1 MSNKAKS
8 ILLEKNDIA
17 APFPFVISI
26 KDRNFSRKLV
36 IDQKLK
42 PVNPLQCGRQMCPAG
57 HSYSSSARD
66 YWLLHFVISG
76 KGVLLNQNGAQRV
89 CENEMFVTRPFE
101 SVTYTA
107 DIEDP
112 WQYIWIGFT
121 TEAPLPPILEEKDV
135 IAAPYLKD
143 FFVNAYD
150 NEYFENAD
158 THGAYEYY
166 LCGSIWQIFS
176 LLLQNGKKDMTV
188 TDNYIKPALTLMEL
202 YYYDIGL
209 TVSELAARLHI
220 TREHFSRIFKA
231 ETGISPKQ
239 YLNEIRM
246 KKAQMLLTQKSD
258 NITWVAQSVGF
269 SDLFSFSRAFSRYYG
284 CSPMEYRGKR

>member
-1 MSNKAKS
+1 
-8 ILLEKNDIA
+8 
-17 APFPFVISI
+17 
-26 KDRNFSRKLV
+26 
-36 IDQKLK
+36 
-42 PVNPLQCGRQMCPAG
+42 
-57 HSYSSSARD
+57 
-66 YWLLHFVISG
+66 
-76 KGVLLNQNGAQRV
+76 
-89 CENEMFVTRPFE
+89 
-101 SVTYTA
+101 
-107 DIEDP
+107 
-112 WQYIWIGFT
+112 
-121 TEAPLPPILEEKDV
+121 
-135 IAAPYLKD
+135 
-143 FFVNAYD
+143 
-150 NEYFENAD
+150 
-158 THGAYEYY
+158 
-166 LCGSIWQIFS
+166 
-176 LLLQNGKKDMTV
+176 MTV
-188 TDNYIKPALTLMEL
+188 IDNYIKPALTLMEL

>member
-57 HSYSSSARD
+57 HSYSSSTRD

-107 DIEDP
+107 DVEDP

-143 FFVNAYD
+143 FFVNAYG

-176 LLLQNGKKDMTV
+176 LLLKNSNKSITA
-188 TDNYIKPALTLMEL
+188 TDSYVKPAITLMEL

-209 TVSELAARLHI
+209 TVDELAARLHVS
-220 TREHFSRIFKA
+220 REHFSRIFKA
-231 ETGISPKQ
+231 ETGISPKH
-239 YLNEIRM
+239 YLNGIRM
-246 KKAQMLLTQKSD
+246 KKAKMILGG
-258 NITWVAQSVGF
+258 I
-269 SDLFSFSRAFSRYYG
+269 LF
-284 CSPMEYRGKR
+284 